1 MEPEVI
7 DVEAEETSPP
17 TLTINDKEYLIDDL
31 SDKVKELI
39 SLYDQAQQMSV
50 AAKRQAAIHDVS
62 IDSLVK
68 MVEEEL
74 QEKED

>member
-7 DVEAEETSPP
+7 DVETEETPPP